1 VGSDLIA
8 LRFISRCA
16 FAAIAVVAVGIGP
29 LASTA
34 AAHGVQGRAQTPI
47 PNEVFIIAAGAVL
60 VVSFLGLAFGWSR
73 PILAHVPWRRLPR
86 PIERVILS
94 RLTIL
99 MGRAIVLAGFL
110 FVLGTAAFGSTRIGD
125 NPAPLILFVVW
136 WVGLVP
142 ISALFGNVW
151 RELNPWGSIARV
163 LRFPG
168 QVEGRPLPAWL
179 GYWPAAVVLLVFA
192 WFELVYPAPASPR
205 LIAVLI
211 VLYSIGTLAAMRR
224 WGVDAWLD
232 QGEAF
237 SVYTGLLALLSP
249 VELRGESTD
258 RQLGLRPPVVAAT
271 RLRVRPG
278 LVGLIAVLIATVT
291 YDGLSASRLW
301 EYRDVIASE
310 RLIGLGFSDFTAG
323 VIIGTL
329 GLLGS
334 LAVFALLYEGFSF
347 ASARVAG
354 WRSTTNGRLAVAFI
368 HSLVPIALA
377 YFVAHYL
384 TLFVF
389 QSQDLIRLASDPLGT
404 GADYF
409 GTADHRIDFQLVSAN
424 AIWITQVAAIVI
436 GHVVA
441 LAMAHDRAL
450 ELERGR
456 GEALRS
462 QAPMLILMV
471 LLTVAGLWSLSAGMA
486 D

>member
-1 VGSDLIA
+1 MDELIGSRSGPRRIVA
-8 LRFISRCA
+8 LLGLL
-16 FAAIAVVAVGIGP
+16 GIGAGV
-29 LASTA
+29 LAPTA
-34 AAHGVQGRAQTPI
+34 AAHGVQGRAETPI
-47 PNEVFIIAAGAVL
+47 PNEVFIVAAGVVL

-73 PILAHVPWRRLPR
+73 PVLARVPWRRLPR
-86 PIERVILS
+86 PIERVILA
-94 RLTIL
+94 RPTIL
-99 MGRAIVLAGFL
+99 IGRALVLAGFL
-110 FVLGTAAFGSTRIGD
+110 FILATAAFGSTRIGD

-142 ISALFGNVW
+142 ISAIFGNLW
-151 RELNPWGSIARV
+151 RELNPWGSIARL
-163 LRFPG
+163 LRFPSR
-168 QVEGRPLPAWL
+168 VEGRPLPAWL
-179 GYWPAAVVLLVFA
+179 GYWPAAAVLLLFA
-192 WFELVYPAPASPR
+192 WFELVYPTPASPR
-205 LIAVLI
+205 MIAVLI
-211 VLYSIGTLAAMRR
+211 VLYSVGTLVAMRR

-249 VELRGESTD
+249 VELRGAGTD
-258 RQLGLRPPVVAAT
+258 RQLGLRPPIVAAT
-271 RLRVRPG
+271 RIRVRPG

-301 EYRDVIASE
+301 EYRDVIASA

-347 ASARVAG
+347 SAARLAG
-354 WRSTTNGRLAVAFI
+354 WRSTTNGRVAVAFI

-377 YFVAHYL
+377 YFIAHYL

-389 QSQDLIRLASDPLGT
+389 QSQDLIRLASDPFGT
-404 GADYF
+404 GADYL

-462 QAPMLILMV
+462 QAPMLVLMV

-486 D
+486 E